1 MQQNLCHGFDT
12 VMFKLMIYTQMFDHT
27 FVMFLYNRQ
36 GYPNLTGPFL
46 LWIRMTQ
53 LRNTAQSIN
62 NRHADKNIT
71 SKEFKNKEQET
82 IKNGLFFQKIKVIFL
97 LR

>member
-1 MQQNLCHGFDT
+1 MQQNLCYGFDT
-12 VMFKLMIYTQMFDHT
+12 EMLKLMLYTQMLDHT
-27 FVMFLYNRQ
+27 FALILYYSQ
-36 GYPNLTGPFL
+36 GYPNLTGPFP

>member
-1 MQQNLCHGFDT
+1 
-12 VMFKLMIYTQMFDHT
+12 
-27 FVMFLYNRQ
+27 
-36 GYPNLTGPFL
+36 
-46 LWIRMTQ
+46 MTQ

-82 IKNGLFFQKIKVIFL
+82 IKNGLFFQK